1 MINMKRNN
9 DFKTQFCH
17 FCLEFQERSFQK
29 QPTIFLNKKLASA
42 KVTKGD
48 RTERYT
54 RNVGLGFKT
63 PREVNKYFLWWFFYF
78 PRFYFIQA
86 IEGTYID
93 KKCPFTGGVSIR
105 GRILTGTVLKLKM
118 TRTIVIRRDY
128 LHYVR
133 KYNRFEK
140 RHKNMSVHLS
150 PCFRYEFKSTF
161 EPFSLSINHFV
172 ISDVQIGDV
181 VTIGEC
187 RPLSKTVRFNV
198 LKVTKSSGSKKQFQ
212 KF

>member
-1 MINMKRNN
+1 MRKKNPEFNSIIS
-9 DFKTQFCH
+9 Q
-17 FCLEFQERSFQK
+17 FQERSFQK
-29 QPTIFLNKKLASA
+29 QPTIFLNKKTLAKA
-42 KVTKGD
+42 GKAG
-48 RTERYT
+48 RAERYT

-63 PREVNKYFLWWFFYF
+63 PREVIKRQTFFLFSYQFS
-78 PRFYFIQA
+78 FIQA

-93 KKCPFTGGVSIR
+93 KKCPFTGNVSIR

-150 PCFRYEFKSTF
+150 PCFRYE
-161 EPFSLSINHFV
+161 
-172 ISDVQIGDV
+172 
-181 VTIGEC
+181 
-187 RPLSKTVRFNV
+187 RRF
-198 LKVTKSSGSKKQFQ
+198 
-212 KF
+212 

>member
-1 MINMKRNN
+1 ME
-9 DFKTQFCH
+9 H
-17 FCLEFQERSFQK
+17 ERSFQK
-29 QPTIFLNKKLASA
+29 QPTIFLNKKQSA
-42 KVTKGD
+42 AKAIKTG
-48 RTERYT
+48 RAERYT
-54 RNVGLGFKT
+54 RNVGLGVKT
-63 PREVNKYFLWWFFYF
+63 PRE
-78 PRFYFIQA
+78 A

-93 KKCPFTGGVSIR
+93 KKCPFTGNVSIR
-105 GRILTGTVLKLKM
+105 GRILTGTVMKLKM

-150 PCFRYEFKSTF
+150 PCFR
-161 EPFSLSINHFV
+161 
-172 ISDVQIGDV
+172 DVQIGDV

-198 LKVTKSSGSKKQFQ
+198 LKVTKAAGSKKQFQ

>member
-1 MINMKRNN
+1 ME
-9 DFKTQFCH
+9 H
-17 FCLEFQERSFQK
+17 ERSFQK
-29 QPTIFLNKKLASA
+29 QPTIFLNKILSSTKAS
-42 KVTKGD
+42 KKD
-48 RTERYT
+48 RTQRYT

-63 PREVNKYFLWWFFYF
+63 PRE
-78 PRFYFIQA
+78 A

-93 KKCPFTGGVSIR
+93 KKCPYTGNVSIR

-128 LHYVR
+128 LHYIR

-150 PCFRYEFKSTF
+150 PCFR
-161 EPFSLSINHFV
+161 
-172 ISDVQIGDV
+172 DVQIGDV

-187 RPLSKTVRFNV
+187 RPLSKTVRFNA